1 MKSKIADLEKK
12 GINPTREHVKT
23 HLNNIKNFSLR
34 EYIFQMSSY

>member
-23 HLNNIKNFSLR
+23 HLNNIKSFSLR
-34 EYIFQMSSY
+34 E